1 MKPIV
6 SVNTN
11 QAWAREVKDY
21 LMIALGM
28 ILYGIGWTVF
38 LLPNNLPSGAVPGIA
53 SIVYWGTG
61 LPVQYASLVE
71 NLGME
76 IQCEDS
82 LCSFCPDFFP
92 LRHTRVDIWHPAIG
106 RPTLYGVHHRRCFL
120 W

>member
-38 LLPNNLPSGAVPGIA
+38 LLPNNLPSGAVRVSPLLCIGEQGFPFNTPI
-53 SIVYWGTG
+53 
-61 LPVQYASLVE
+61 SLSTHV
-71 NLGME
+71 
-76 IQCEDS
+76 C
-82 LCSFCPDFFP
+82 
-92 LRHTRVDIWHPAIG
+92 
-106 RPTLYGVHHRRCFL
+106 CFSR
-120 W
+120 

>member
-38 LLPNNLPSGAVPGIA
+38 LLPNNLPSGAVPGKQGFPFNTPI
-53 SIVYWGTG
+53 
-61 LPVQYASLVE
+61 SLSTHV
-71 NLGME
+71 
-76 IQCEDS
+76 C
-82 LCSFCPDFFP
+82 
-92 LRHTRVDIWHPAIG
+92 
-106 RPTLYGVHHRRCFL
+106 CFSR
-120 W
+120 